1 MESSKFCTNII
12 PVMAVANIYTNIDFL
27 QKKFILFIQALL
39 EFPWK
44 HDKAELVQER

>member
-12 PVMAVANIYTNIDFL
+12 PVMAVANIDFL
-27 QKKFILFIQALL
+27 QKNFILFIQALL